1 MNITGKLNLA
11 SAFINARFFGVRS
24 PAIVNWAL
32 TYRCNHSCRYCG
44 VSDNKTVE
52 LSTREAISAIDEM
65 RDCGTRKIHFTGGEP
80 LVREDFPLLL
90 DYCRKKGISMSVN
103 SNGALVRQG
112 IKSLRGID
120 GLSLSLDGPQEIH
133 DAVRGEGSYYEVME
147 AVKYAKENNVKIRF
161 TTVLS
166 KLNLSSVDFILNKAE
181 ELNTVVIFQ
190 PAQKFLL
197 ETRKINP
204 IAASIA
210 EYRNVISRLI
220 EKKRKNR
227 FIGNSLSGL
236 RHLYHWPSLTR
247 ISCANALIICRI
259 EPSGEIY
266 GCADFKDRPSGI
278 KIQETGFKKAFNNLV
293 PLTCNE
299 CWCAS
304 YTELNCLFSGKP
316 DSIFNLKKLF

>member
-1 MNITGKLNLA
+1 MNIADKLNLA
-11 SAFINARFFGVRS
+11 SAFINARFFGARR

-32 TYRCNHSCRYCG
+32 TYRCNRSCRYCG

-65 RDCGTRKIHFTGGEP
+65 CDCGTRKIHFTGGEP
-80 LVREDFPLLL
+80 LVREDFLQLLG
-90 DYCRKKGISMSVN
+90 YCRKKGISISVN

-133 DAVRGEGSYYEVME
+133 DAVRGEGSYYEVMD
-147 AVKYAKENNVKIRF
+147 AVKYAKENNIKVRF

-166 KLNLSSVDFILNKAE
+166 KLNLSSIGFVLRKAE
-181 ELNTVVIFQ
+181 ELNTAVIFQ

-197 ETRKINP
+197 ETKKINP
-204 IAASIA
+204 IAASIV
-210 EYRNVISRLI
+210 EYRNVIAKLI
-220 EKKRKNR
+220 EKKRNNR

-236 RHLYHWPSLTR
+236 HHLYHWPSLIR
-247 ISCANALIICRI
+247 ISCVNALVICRI

-266 GCADFKDRPSGI
+266 GCADFKGRPSGI
-278 KIQETGFKKAFNNLV
+278 KIQEAGFRKAFYSLV

-316 DSIFNLKKLF
+316 DSILNLKKLI